1 MDKEVQFTAFYGKTQ
16 EFVVVGQICESR
28 NGLEKFKFTAH
39 MATDRKNGLPIL
51 YTRLKSH

>member
-1 MDKEVQFTAFYGKTQ
+1 VDKEVQFTAFYGKTQ

-28 NGLEKFKFTAH
+28 NGLEKFTAH